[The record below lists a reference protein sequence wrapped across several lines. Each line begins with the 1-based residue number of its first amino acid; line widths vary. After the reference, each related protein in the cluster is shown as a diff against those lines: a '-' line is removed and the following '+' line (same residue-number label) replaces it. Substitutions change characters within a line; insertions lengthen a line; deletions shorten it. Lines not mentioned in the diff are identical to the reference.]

1 MTSLLASETESTKAR
16 VDPIKLGQGQGFQ
29 GLKRNRQKSSNLL
42 CHMEAE
48 ARRALFA
55 RPFYDKREKAR
66 SSSAK
71 LKNCKN
77 PDKAIKSSQ
86 GQRLHWFKWKKTKTK
101 TNERKPE
108 AAVQSWENCKTQTRP
123 SKAPKVKD
131 YTLVELGTKWKSLQQ
146 MIIITMIHTPPTMMI
161 NVPLMTIILI
171 TSAVP
176 PKAHFPIVVTSQNII
191 NMFIINHKTSQE
203 LPKMSKLS

>member
-1 MTSLLASETESTKAR
+1 MTLSGLFAKTTRERERESLLASETDFAKAR

-29 GLKRNRQKSSNLL
+29 GLKWNRQKSSDLL

-71 LKNCKN
+71 LGKLQN

-86 GQRLHWFKWKKTKTK
+86 GQRLHWF
-101 TNERKPE
+101 R
-108 AAVQSWENCKTQTRP
+108 
-123 SKAPKVKD
+123 
-131 YTLVELGTKWKSLQQ
+131 
-146 MIIITMIHTPPTMMI
+146 
-161 NVPLMTIILI
+161 
-171 TSAVP
+171 
-176 PKAHFPIVVTSQNII
+176 
-191 NMFIINHKTSQE
+191 
-203 LPKMSKLS
+203 